1 MTEAADEPRLS
12 LAKNLT
18 IGAILIPFFV
28 VFLFPFVVMVS
39 TSLKTDQEVYQQ
51 PPTLIPNEVVFENY
65 RTVWSEV
72 ALATYFR
79 NSVLIGL
86 GTALLAL
93 VLAIPAAYA
102 LARFRFRLR
111 QVYLFS
117 LLVIQMFSPVVIV
130 LALFKLISSFHL
142 LNYLGTLVVI
152 NAAFG
157 LSYAVWLLTGYFQTI
172 PAEIEEAAMVDGASR
187 LRAVLAVTMPLSW
200 PGIVAAAI
208 FTFMGAWNEFLFALT
223 FISDEDKTPITVG
236 LFHFIGHFQVQW
248 NYLMAA
254 SLITTAIV
262 LALFMTVQQHLT
274 RGLLAGGVK

>member
-12 LAKNLT
+12 LAKNLS

-28 VFLFPFVVMVS
+28 VFLFPFVVMIS
-39 TSLKTDQEVYQQ
+39 TSLKTGQEVYQQ
-51 PPTLIPNEVVFENY
+51 PPTFMPNEVIFENY
-65 RTVWSEV
+65 RSVWSEV
-72 ALATYFR
+72 ELATYFR
-79 NSVLIGL
+79 NSLLIGL

-93 VLAIPAAYA
+93 LLAIPAAYA

-111 QVYLFS
+111 QIYLFS

-142 LNYLGTLVVI
+142 LNNLGTLVVI

-172 PAEIEEAAMVDGASR
+172 PAEVEEAAMVDGASR

-208 FTFMGAWNEFLFALT
+208 FTFMSAWNEFLFALT

-236 LFHFIGHFQVQW
+236 LFHFIGHFQVEW

>member
-1 MTEAADEPRLS
+1 MTEAADEPRPS
-12 LAKNLT
+12 PIKNLT
-18 IGAILIPFFV
+18 IGTILIPFFV

-51 PPTLIPNEVVFENY
+51 PPTLMPNEVVFENY

-79 NSVLIGL
+79 TSLLIGL

-142 LNYLGTLVVI
+142 LNHLVTLVVI

-172 PAEIEEAAMVDGASR
+172 PAEVEEAAPPDCAPFWR
-187 LRAVLAVTMPLSW
+187 
-200 PGIVAAAI
+200 
-208 FTFMGAWNEFLFALT
+208 
-223 FISDEDKTPITVG
+223 
-236 LFHFIGHFQVQW
+236 
-248 NYLMAA
+248 
-254 SLITTAIV
+254 
-262 LALFMTVQQHLT
+262 
-274 RGLLAGGVK
+274 